1 MRRVVFIALLM
12 ASALFGSAAAQS
24 VHRIA
29 AIVNDEVVSAFD
41 VQQRIAL
48 VILSTG
54 LPNDRQTQRRLRP
67 QVLRTL
73 IDERLQLQ
81 EAQRL
86 NIKVNQG
93 DIDRATERIENQNDI
108 PSGGLTDML
117 RRRGVTR
124 DAFVQQITAAIA
136 WSKLVQGRLRPTVT
150 VSDEEVQQ
158 VVDRLEA
165 SVGETEYR
173 VLEIFLSVDSQEYDE
188 EVRRTGL
195 RLAEQIRGGA
205 RFSAIARE
213 FSQGVTAAVGG
224 DMGWVQPEQLPQ
236 EISAAL
242 EQMDTGRVSSPVRST
257 GGYYILLL
265 RKKREIGGANVDRVK
280 VKLKQ
285 ILLPIDRD
293 DDVGAILAQ
302 AVKLRERLTS
312 CAEVEK
318 MVETLGSQDSGDL
331 GEVLITDL
339 PEKIRAAVVDLQPD
353 QVSEPVQTAVGIHLF
368 AVCGRSG
375 DRPQAS
381 KTAVVRSDLGNR
393 RLSMLARRYLRDLR
407 RDAVV
412 EFP

>member
-1 MRRVVFIALLM
+1 MRAVVIALLA
-12 ASALFGSAAAQS
+12 ASALFGQAAAQS

-29 AIVNDEVVSAFD
+29 AVVNDEVVSAFD

-73 IDERLQLQ
+73 IDERIQMQ

-86 NIKVNQG
+86 SIKVNQG
-93 DIDRATERIENQNDI
+93 DIDRATERIENQNNI
-108 PSGGLTDML
+108 APGGLSDML

-124 DAFVQQITAAIA
+124 DAFVEQITAAIA

-158 VVDRLEA
+158 VVDRLQA

-173 VLEIFLSVDSQEYDE
+173 VAEIFLSVDSQDVDE

-195 RLAEQIRGGA
+195 RLIEQIRGGA

-213 FSQGVTAAVGG
+213 FSQGVTAAGGG

-236 EISAAL
+236 DIAATL
-242 EQMDTGRVSSPVRST
+242 ERMATGRVSLPVRST

-265 RKKREIGGANVDRVK
+265 RKKREIG
-280 VKLKQ
+280 
-285 ILLPIDRD
+285 
-293 DDVGAILAQ
+293 
-302 AVKLRERLTS
+302 
-312 CAEVEK
+312 
-318 MVETLGSQDSGDL
+318 
-331 GEVLITDL
+331 
-339 PEKIRAAVVDLQPD
+339 AA
-353 QVSEPVQTAVGIHLF
+353 
-368 AVCGRSG
+368 
-375 DRPQAS
+375 
-381 KTAVVRSDLGNR
+381 
-393 RLSMLARRYLRDLR
+393 
-407 RDAVV
+407 
-412 EFP
+412 